1 MLGMAGAGTEGST
14 APRRR
19 AGPRWE
25 RGTPPCRRREPVPH
39 HRDLVLRWGRA
50 PLLLGELPGT
60 GGGLHRPERLG
71 TSWYSGVRG

>member
-19 AGPRWE
+19 AGRGGSGGRPRAAGVSLY
-25 RGTPPCRRREPVPH
+25 RTTGTWCCVGAEPPCFWESCQA
-39 HRDLVLRWGRA
+39 L
-50 PLLLGELPGT
+50 